1 MQPAAIRDHF
11 SSDEILLW
19 FNEAD
24 TDCSGTLSPDEFFK
38 WSLNNASQQHGAD
51 ALAVAFNKYD
61 RDGTGQLDAVEFG
74 SACVELGFGVVA
86 NAIFKSLD
94 HGAHRRHVTRPA
106 RHATHIVVL
115 CVCVCVCVC
124 VPSCSWADGSG
135 AVSYHEL
142 LHSLTTSAPSDPVTK
157 QMLSALVCSLNTSKE
172 GNKAAHQAAIDT
184 TGWCIGKDCKD
195 ARSVQAELQ
204 KLLRESNARVV
215 DLIQLVRGST
225 LASHASHSHW
235 LPLLP
240 LLRSHCRRCC
250 TRTATAAAA
259 AAAAA
264 SPCCPGVRVCVCT
277 SSTTICPGSC

>member
-115 CVCVCVCVC
+115 CVCVCVCVR
-124 VPSCSWADGSG
+124 VRSLLLVGRRLWRGFLPRAPPLPHHVRALRSR
-135 AVSYHEL
+135 HEANALRARL
-142 LHSLTTSAPSDPVTK
+142 LSQHEQGGEQGGPPGGDR
-157 QMLSALVCSLNTSKE
+157 
-172 GNKAAHQAAIDT
+172 HD
-184 TGWCIGKDCKD
+184 
-195 ARSVQAELQ
+195 
-204 KLLRESNARVV
+204 RVV
-215 DLIQLVRGST
+215 HRQGL
-225 LASHASHSHW
+225 
-235 LPLLP
+235 
-240 LLRSHCRRCC
+240 
-250 TRTATAAAA
+250 
-259 AAAAA
+259 
-264 SPCCPGVRVCVCT
+264 
-277 SSTTICPGSC
+277 